1 VDPGGLR
8 VIAEATPSR
17 SKYFLSLFGIYVLV
31 AVAFGTLLQ
40 YFGGLDRLEL
50 QTINRRFETRPW
62 LNWTGTSLSRLDPG
76 KLLDYHEQHE
86 IPKRWDAWD
95 YTLSWLLEN
104 NHPPVKNRIVIFN
117 RTPEDEPPDEA
128 IKQMPWMEPLG
139 HYPIPR
145 KTIAEMCDFL
155 ATAGAKVIILDSD
168 FPQHADGD
176 KELAAV
182 MHKWTN
188 GYKGHK
194 VPIYMVGTISTG
206 SNSRIVELGVPT
218 KPSSILDELRR
229 LEPGEIDI
237 EKKYLGTTCV
247 AEDTDQVVRSII
259 LRMNVGGNEYESVVV
274 KALRQMGQEI
284 PADLPEMMDIDFACP
299 PKSDLYPIRPWS
311 YLLDPQQKQ
320 MLMNNNDESD
330 DVKVKD
336 SVIFI
341 GDGVTDIH
349 STPFTNVG
357 NNKMSGTEILAHA
370 MDTISRRSWP
380 HRLNS
385 GEAWFYMLISS
396 IFGGAVWL
404 LWKSFQQ
411 RTVVTEKSMR
421 SLSMTR
427 LFADIA
433 VFSLILVGSYL
444 GACMFFAYVG
454 WIVPVFVPSLAL
466 AFGTLGTILW
476 EREREREDA
485 FNTKLKAA
493 QEKLALTQEKYE
505 SELKRREAEATTREI
520 LVDKKRRHEFVRRI
534 NHDLNAPVSVLNWT
548 VSELQ
553 MMEIENTQAKEKVAR
568 LVKSSDK
575 LCELIDQLVQSY
587 DYETVPNESV
597 NLPITCDLV
606 SVVHDSVD
614 GQMPL
619 AAMHEDILEWTK
631 PEDEMWVKANPLEL
645 TRVVDNIVR
654 NAIKHNPHGTK
665 VNVSIESNG
674 SFHVVS
680 ISDNGKGIAPEH
692 INRIFQPGYRVEP
705 TGKDGQG
712 LGLDIAKTLIVGMGG
727 DIDVS
732 STVMKGTTFKLK
744 LPKSAGPEVQ
754 DGSISVEPEQD
765 RQEPDMVADAIKQP
779 EKVLSAD

>member
-1 VDPGGLR
+1 LC
-8 VIAEATPSR
+8 
-17 SKYFLSLFGIYVLV
+17 
-31 AVAFGTLLQ
+31 
-40 YFGGLDRLEL
+40 
-50 QTINRRFETRPW
+50 RRW
-62 LNWTGTSLSRLDPG
+62 HW
-76 KLLDYHEQHE
+76 
-86 IPKRWDAWD
+86 
-95 YTLSWLLEN
+95 
-104 NHPPVKNRIVIFN
+104 
-117 RTPEDEPPDEA
+117 
-128 IKQMPWMEPLG
+128 
-139 HYPIPR
+139 
-145 KTIAEMCDFL
+145 
-155 ATAGAKVIILDSD
+155 
-168 FPQHADGD
+168 
-176 KELAAV
+176 
-182 MHKWTN
+182 
-188 GYKGHK
+188 
-194 VPIYMVGTISTG
+194 
-206 SNSRIVELGVPT
+206 
-218 KPSSILDELRR
+218 
-229 LEPGEIDI
+229 
-237 EKKYLGTTCV
+237 
-247 AEDTDQVVRSII
+247 
-259 LRMNVGGNEYESVVV
+259 
-274 KALRQMGQEI
+274 
-284 PADLPEMMDIDFACP
+284 
-299 PKSDLYPIRPWS
+299 
-311 YLLDPQQKQ
+311 
-320 MLMNNNDESD
+320 
-330 DVKVKD
+330 
-336 SVIFI
+336 
-341 GDGVTDIH
+341 
-349 STPFTNVG
+349 
-357 NNKMSGTEILAHA
+357 
-370 MDTISRRSWP
+370 
-380 HRLNS
+380 
-385 GEAWFYMLISS
+385 
-396 IFGGAVWL
+396 
-404 LWKSFQQ
+404 
-411 RTVVTEKSMR
+411 
-421 SLSMTR
+421 
-427 LFADIA
+427 
-433 VFSLILVGSYL
+433 
-444 GACMFFAYVG
+444 
-454 WIVPVFVPSLAL
+454 
-466 AFGTLGTILW
+466 LW